1 MSIATIAASKGVS
14 VSELVEQFGDMTYD
28 LAEATFVGETE
39 LALGRPEGQQL
50 VDMSAQTLAE
60 TAFYLGV
67 NIEDL
72 APPETGATALL
83 MSKARAYLRT
93 GASRVAKVARA
104 HTGGIIAGILAIGT
118 VGTGYMW
125 LTEDL
130 QVRLAQVDS
139 RREIGLKAVAK
150 ATPAQLDPIIGNL
163 AKPPG
168 LQIPAWGWAAL
179 ALGGGLLA
187 YRFWKRS

>member
-1 MSIATIAASKGVS
+1 MSLATIAASRGVS
-14 VSELVEQFGDMTYD
+14 VSQLVDEFGDLVYD
-28 LAEATFVGETE
+28 LSEATFVGETE
-39 LALGRPEGQQL
+39 LALGMPEGQGL
-50 VDMSAQTLAE
+50 VDLSAQTLAD

-93 GASRVAKVARA
+93 GAARVAKVAKA
-104 HTGGIIAGILAIGT
+104 HTGGIIAGILAIGA

-130 QVRLAQVDS
+130 QVRLAEVSS
-139 RREIGLKAVAK
+139 RREMGLKAIAK
-150 ATPAQLDPIIGNL
+150 ATPGQLDPIIGNI
-163 AKPPG
+163 AKGPG
-168 LQIPAWGWAAL
+168 LQIPGWGWAAI

-187 YRFWKRS
+187 FRFWKRS